1 MSAVGVALLPV
12 DAGLEA
18 QGRLPMDP
26 FAEGVHP
33 VPTMAARIREG
44 YRIGRNTP
52 ELAPDFTG
60 NALSCFNCHLN
71 GGQKEGALPLVGA
84 AATFPQYR
92 SRNDAL
98 VTLEERIAGCFR
110 RSMNGTAP
118 PRNHPVALAL
128 SAYITWISRGQ
139 PLGERP
145 AFAGR
150 NAIPEARRLAIEEL
164 DLKRGRERFR
174 LLCAGCHGMDGQ
186 GVALP
191 QGMPGPLWGPGS
203 WNDGAGA
210 GRIWKLAGFIRHA
223 MPLNQP
229 GIVDDADAQHISA
242 WINSHPRPE
251 FATKAADWPGGGRPA
266 DAVYDTL
273 VFPRHPLMERRERGE
288 AQPERPLAP
297 APRR

>member
-1 MSAVGVALLPV
+1 
-12 DAGLEA
+12 
-18 QGRLPMDP
+18 
-26 FAEGVHP
+26 
-33 VPTMAARIREG
+33 
-44 YRIGRNTP
+44 
-52 ELAPDFTG
+52 
-60 NALSCFNCHLN
+60 
-71 GGQKEGALPLVGA
+71 VGA

-110 RSMNGTAP
+110 RSMGGTAP

-128 SAYITWISRGQ
+128 SAYITWLSRGQ
-139 PLGERP
+139 PMGERP

-150 NAIPEARRLAIEEL
+150 NEIPVEARIAIDEL
-164 DLKRGRERFR
+164 DLERGREQYR

-186 GVALP
+186 GIEMP
-191 QGMPGPLWGPGS
+191 QGLPGPLWGPGS

-229 GIVDDADAQHISA
+229 GIVDDVDAQHISA

-273 VFPRHPLMERRERGE
+273 VFPVHPLLERRERMEGGG
-288 AQPERPLAP
+288 A
-297 APRR
+297 